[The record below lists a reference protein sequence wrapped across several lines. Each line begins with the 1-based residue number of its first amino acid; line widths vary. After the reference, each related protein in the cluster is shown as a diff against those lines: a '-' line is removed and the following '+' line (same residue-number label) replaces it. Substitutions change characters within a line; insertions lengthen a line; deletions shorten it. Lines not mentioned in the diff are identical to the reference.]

1 MTDELK
7 PCPFCGG
14 EAYVEH
20 LSYGDDVDWTG
31 FPEGEWTSDH
41 VREAERRGADVRF
54 QVTCSHCA
62 ASATCV
68 DRDTRKGGFQS
79 RDQALA
85 AWNTRFMEPV
95 ARGTM
100 YITRERN
107 RQIVEEGF
115 SEDMDAFY
123 QRGELLKAAVNYTAA
138 AFLTTK
144 LNGTAYS
151 AEPPLQGMMGLS
163 FPWDQAFWKPGTPR
177 RMLEKA
183 GALIAAELDR
193 LDLVDR
199 MNADDAA
206 GETPDPE
213 GGAS

>member
-14 EAYVEH
+14 EAHIVH
-20 LSYGDDVDWTG
+20 LAYGDDVDWSG

-41 VREAERRGADVRF
+41 VREAERRGVDVRF
-54 QVTCSHCA
+54 SVACSVCGVSVRYFDP
-62 ASATCV
+62 ASGREDFKSEAE
-68 DRDTRKGGFQS
+68 
-79 RDQALA
+79 AIA
-85 AWNTRFMEPV
+85 AWKTRFMEPV

-123 QRGELLKAAVNYTAA
+123 QRGELLKAALNYTAA

-151 AEPPLQGMMGLS
+151 AEPPLQGMWAFGW
-163 FPWDQAFWKPGTPR
+163 PWDQAFWKPGTPR

-199 MNADDAA
+199 MNADDAD